1 MEVAA
6 VSQGTAT
13 FAAALVA
20 AVAAVSSLVVTTI
33 AAYRR
38 EMRDAQRQA
47 LQPHLAL
54 LADAIHQ
61 TVATSFN
68 QQKARTPQAA
78 DRWRARG
85 KEAAAAL
92 EKTRLAVRY
101 PLPGLDEGLNNLRR
115 VPDWVA
121 HRRGRPEIDEL
132 LAQADAL
139 ASALHTAIEKSWRRG
154 QPPGWLRRRRLD
166 RQVKSLRATAPIG
179 PKTDVPAEPELK

>member
-1 MEVAA
+1 MEIFA
-6 VSQGTAT
+6 VSQASAT
-13 FAAALVA
+13 FAAALIA

-47 LQPHLAL
+47 LQPHLAP

-85 KEAAAAL
+85 QEAAATL
-92 EKTRLAVRY
+92 ETTRLAVRY
-101 PLPGLDEGLNNLRR
+101 PLPGLDDGLNNLRR

-132 LAQADAL
+132 LKQADAL
-139 ASALHTAIEKSWRRG
+139 ASALHATIEKSWRHGR
-154 QPPGWLRRRRLD
+154 PPGWLPRRRLR
-166 RQVKSLRATAPIG
+166 RQVESLRATAPIG
-179 PKTDVPAEPELK
+179 PKLDIPEPS

>member
-1 MEVAA
+1 METIA
-6 VSQGTAT
+6 VSQEAAT
-13 FAAALVA
+13 FAAALIA
-20 AVAAVSSLVVTTI
+20 AVAAVGSLVVTTI

-47 LQPHLAL
+47 LQPHLAV

-68 QQKARTPQAA
+68 QQKARSSQAA
-78 DRWRARG
+78 DRWRDRG

-132 LAQADAL
+132 LKQADAL
-139 ASALHTAIEKSWRRG
+139 ASALHAIIERSWRDGR
-154 QPPGWLRRRRLD
+154 PPGRFRRRRLS
-166 RQVKSLRATAPIG
+166 RLVKRLRATAPIG
-179 PKTDVPAEPELK
+179 PKPDAPDVT